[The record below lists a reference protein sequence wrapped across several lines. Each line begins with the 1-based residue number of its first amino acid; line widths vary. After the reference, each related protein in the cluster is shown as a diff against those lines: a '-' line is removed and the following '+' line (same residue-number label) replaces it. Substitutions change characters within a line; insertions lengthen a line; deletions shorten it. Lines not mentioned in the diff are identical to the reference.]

1 MPTVFNA
8 FKVSPYLNTEYVKEQ
23 AQILNLYFLCGVH
36 ILIPVWRFYPE
47 TTFPSDLQRSA
58 GHHLAFCE
66 RIFPPKYRGVR
77 RLLKAPWCTP
87 TRRHAVHEPRGGSFC
102 SAICKAA
109 DKWSMKWRYLKRPDT
124 KASPTSNDS
133 GNEPNSMLLFLLL
146 VSEPTE
152 SVSSGAGRGLVGVCI
167 SYLVYYLRWPS
178 AELNVSLL
186 MSQRMDV

>member
-1 MPTVFNA
+1 MRGAYFNTRVA
-8 FKVSPYLNTEYVKEQ
+8 VLPGDNISFWPPEVGGPSLGFLWAYL
-23 AQILNLYFLCGVH
+23 
-36 ILIPVWRFYPE
+36 
-47 TTFPSDLQRSA
+47 PSEIQRSEA
-58 GHHLAFCE
+58 SSEGALVHAN
-66 RIFPPKYRGVR
+66 K
-77 RLLKAPWCTP
+77 TP
-87 TRRHAVHEPRGGSFC
+87 TSPCTSL
-102 SAICKAA
+102 AA
-109 DKWSMKWRYLKRPDT
+109 APFALRFVKRQTKWSMKWRYLKRPDT